1 MILIPTILCLSFFC
15 VFIPFLSSHSSLSS
29 IALPSSLYSPFLSL
43 FFLLAR
49 PGRQVRSNDHKS
61 SRTSSKSQSSES
73 PADAS
78 KFVDPKA
85 PRTSSEPPKK
95 EDTTAHHHSPSEGKE
110 ETHTPV
116 RSNGDQASRAD
127 SQASTRSLVEKP
139 QGRGLGAGKNPLS
152 ESQVRLLVGLH
163 YLPHEYGPAAK
174 SLLQDL
180 TWLKANCQ
188 YVSANGNKKKV
199 LPQKVS
205 QRSPE
210 VIRSYPTAR
219 T

>member
-1 MILIPTILCLSFFC
+1 MKNVSVHFSSLVLPDSLSFF
-15 VFIPFLSSHSSLSS
+15 FFSLS
-29 IALPSSLYSPFLSL
+29 LLSL
-43 FFLLAR
+43 FLAR

-61 SRTSSKSQSSES
+61 SRASSKSQSSENL
-73 PADAS
+73 ADAS
-78 KFVDPKA
+78 KAADPKA
-85 PRTSSEPPKK
+85 SRPSSEPSKK
-95 EDTTAHHHSPSEGKE
+95 EDPTAHHHGPSEGKE
-110 ETHTPV
+110 DSHTTPI
-116 RSNGDQASRAD
+116 RSNGAD
-127 SQASTRSLVEKP
+127 SQASTRSLAEKA
-139 QGRGLGAGKNPLS
+139 QGRGLGVGKNPLS

-210 VIRSYPTAR
+210 VIQSYPAAR
-219 T
+219 TRSGLCHIF